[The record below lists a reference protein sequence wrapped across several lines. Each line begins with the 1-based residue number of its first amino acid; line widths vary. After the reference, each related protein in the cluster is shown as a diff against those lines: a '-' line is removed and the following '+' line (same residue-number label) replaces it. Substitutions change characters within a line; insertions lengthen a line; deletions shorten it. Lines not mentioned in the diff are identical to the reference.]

1 MCSNIPA
8 RFVKVDCTINM
19 SIVAAAFAGDVV
31 VVVVVVEEISGTFC
45 TFQ

>member
-1 MCSNIPA
+1 MCSNIRA
-8 RFVKVDCTINM
+8 RIVKVDGTINM

-31 VVVVVVEEISGTFC
+31 VVVVVEEISCTFC